1 MLLPMSFN
9 WQFIS
14 AAKPG
19 SRAVRGGSYGDL
31 RAVPHGASNT
41 IHRSHLVTEGP
52 GPWAPASSG
61 YQEKADPRKAGCCSP
76 LTDTDITIFQLASDP
91 EPFNSPTKAASYHQ
105 GHSITKASIKHMA
118 IGLKTINVSHASVP
132 MHSLWT

>member
-1 MLLPMSFN
+1 MLLPMFFN
-9 WQFIS
+9 WQFII

-19 SRAVRGGSYGDL
+19 SRAVPGGSYGDL
-31 RAVPHGASNT
+31 RAVPQGASNT

-61 YQEKADPRKAGCCSP
+61 YQEKGRSQEGGLLLP
-76 LTDTDITIFQLASDP
+76 LTDKDITIFQLVSDP
-91 EPFNSPTKAASYHQ
+91 EPFNSPTKATSYHQ

-118 IGLKTINVSHASVP
+118 IGLKTINPSHASVP